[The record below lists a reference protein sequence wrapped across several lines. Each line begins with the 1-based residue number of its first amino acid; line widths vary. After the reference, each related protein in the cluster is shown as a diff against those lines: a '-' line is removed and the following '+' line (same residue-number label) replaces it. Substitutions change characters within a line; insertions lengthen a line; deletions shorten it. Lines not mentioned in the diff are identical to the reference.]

1 MDILF
6 SQGFCEVMQN
16 SDGHKTIIFGLKLIQ
31 VLILI
36 FVFYTMNIIQQNIT
50 RHTETHDTKRGN
62 RITTAKLTSDRNQ
75 AASKR
80 LAPSRGEPHG
90 GPETLALSQG
100 QRRRKTLRKLS
111 ALKKGTKLK
120 HCDFHF
126 VQQHKLQK
134 CTRDTS
140 GDFCVVGSQSR
151 CALRV
156 VALHTH
162 ALLGLRAGGQRLNSE
177 GKGRGRPAPPLRL
190 GRDLGG
196 RGAWRGVARRRG
208 AAAPRAEQAGLGW
221 DAGASPELGHS
232 CSALAMSVLA
242 MFFSPARYSS
252 LTDSNLGQRPERAV
266 QRRPPTAWPWA
277 LL

>member
-1 MDILF
+1 MQWRTFWVGSANNLL
-6 SQGFCEVMQN
+6 GFVSTDSVISPLRIYWNEP
-16 SDGHKTIIFGLKLIQ
+16 
-31 VLILI
+31 
-36 FVFYTMNIIQQNIT
+36 T
-50 RHTETHDTKRGN
+50 RSANTEARRT
-62 RITTAKLTSDRNQ
+62 TTAKLTSDRNQ

-196 RGAWRGVARRRG
+196 CGAWRGVARRRG
-208 AAAPRAEQAGLGW
+208 AAVPRAEQAGLGW